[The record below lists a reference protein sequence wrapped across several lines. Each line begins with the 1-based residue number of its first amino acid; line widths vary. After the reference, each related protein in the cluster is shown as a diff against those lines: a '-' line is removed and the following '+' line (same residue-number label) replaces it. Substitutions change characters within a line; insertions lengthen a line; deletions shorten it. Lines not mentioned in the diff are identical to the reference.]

1 MSFLRGTVDSGA
13 RSWPTPS
20 DASPRCG
27 SMAAAELAWQAGVQQ
42 SIFE

>member
-1 MSFLRGTVDSGA
+1 MVESGA
-13 RSWPTPS
+13 RSWLTPS
-20 DASPRCG
+20 EASLRCG